1 MKRGIEIVK
10 IKAWE
15 NKVTQFLH
23 NNNNELIKL
32 NHDKQEITFRLLD
45 YDKAIY
51 TTSYEKLKKAMLKAA

>member
-1 MKRGIEIVK
+1 MDFKVWK
-10 IKAWE
+10 
-15 NKVTQFLH
+15 NKVTQFLQ